1 VAEGRPRVIAV
12 ESAVAGLFVVLAA
25 TTVTATAWLLVL
37 AYIGHGLKDPTSAK
51 LVRKFQVR

>member
-37 AYIGHGLKDPTSAK
+37 AYIGHGLKDAWQQ
-51 LVRKFQVR
+51 RRQ